1 MRGAAPRTASA
12 MARMCSGVVPQQP
25 PTMLS
30 QPFFAHSPMIG
41 AMSLGVAGKP
51 VGSRGSGSPAFG

>member
-1 MRGAAPRTASA
+1 